1 MNALNLAEIGFLKAL
16 QQAIGC
22 PALDRLF
29 GILTALG
36 ESGALWIA
44 LAFVL
49 LLIPRTRR
57 AGCSMV
63 IAMALC
69 YLGGNLVL
77 KNLIARPRPFQ
88 VDPSIRLA
96 IPPPR
101 EYSFPSGHTMNGFA
115 AASALWHERRR
126 AGTLA
131 IALAALIAFTRLYF
145 CVHYPTDILGGIVIG
160 CASGWISSRIVNALA
175 ERRAA
180 HV

>member
-1 MNALNLAEIGFLKAL
+1 MNALNLAEIGLLKAL
-16 QQAIGC
+16 QGLIGC
-22 PALDRLF
+22 APLDRLF
-29 GILTALG
+29 GILTTLG
-36 ESGALWIA
+36 EGGALWIA
-44 LAFVL
+44 LALVL
-49 LLIPRTRR
+49 LIIPRTRHI
-57 AGCSMV
+57 GCSMV
-63 IAMALC
+63 LAMALC

-88 VDPSIRLA
+88 VDPSIRLV

-126 AGTLA
+126 AGALA
-131 IALAALIAFTRLYF
+131 LALAALIAFTRLYF
-145 CVHYPTDILGGIVIG
+145 CVHYPTDVLGGIVIG
-160 CASGWISSRIVNALA
+160 CASGRLFSRIVNAFA